1 MRTPYF
7 IFLLVLCGGCILPG
21 RSYQVVKYEP
31 FSSYMVHDLTIK
43 RTTYLF
49 KERFMPASMFDV
61 TSPLFDDKRYIQEQ
75 MREGKVLAILPPGTV
90 VHLVGVRRWWDGE
103 SGVQHFEARGEVTLP
118 QTEEKVT
125 FIFGWEG
132 LPSDS
137 IQRAPWDDDS
147 VPQKRYVG
155 EDGKSFK
162 P

>member
-75 MREGKVLAILPPGTV
+75 MRE
-90 VHLVGVRRWWDGE
+90 
-103 SGVQHFEARGEVTLP
+103 
-118 QTEEKVT
+118 
-125 FIFGWEG
+125 
-132 LPSDS
+132 
-137 IQRAPWDDDS
+137 
-147 VPQKRYVG
+147 
-155 EDGKSFK
+155 
-162 P
+162 